1 MAIAKYIDLGIM
13 LKSEKANVFF
23 KVNESVSIQ
32 WVRGGGATNEV
43 FLFFCRN
50 CFNFTL
56 SVNFYTHCDLRGFVA
71 RQICREF
78 THFYTLF
85 NLSCQSSK

>member
-1 MAIAKYIDLGIM
+1 MAIFIAKYIDLGIM

-43 FLFFCRN
+43 FFVIDSFVGIVLRC
-50 CFNFTL
+50 NFTL
-56 SVNFYTHCDLRGFVA
+56 LHSL
-71 RQICREF
+71 
-78 THFYTLF
+78 
-85 NLSCQSSK
+85 

>member
-1 MAIAKYIDLGIM
+1 MAIFIAKYIDLGIM

-43 FLFFCRN
+43 FL
-50 CFNFTL
+50 
-56 SVNFYTHCDLRGFVA
+56 
-71 RQICREF
+71 
-78 THFYTLF
+78 
-85 NLSCQSSK
+85 